1 MPLPQRRL
9 MLSWAA
15 LEECCQQVKE
25 DDSYSVMRRDKA
37 TPGVLGASLSSQN
50 KTEMV
55 ILGIFQ
61 GRAMEKIRACFL

>member
-9 MLSWAA
+9 MVSWAA

-37 TPGVLGASLSSQN
+37 TPGVLGASQLPEQDRN
-50 KTEMV
+50 GHT
-55 ILGIFQ
+55 G
-61 GRAMEKIRACFL
+61 